1 MTGNIIITGS
11 KGWLSREFLEYQFQE
26 MKEINPNIFK
36 LLGRGQSK
44 LILSNGQEIIQE
56 DFMTTSPKGEVEG
69 IVHLAFLTMG
79 KLDTM
84 QKKFYQ
90 EENSA
95 ITLRIKRLIQETNPK
110 WLIIVSSGAAAVAKH
125 GFSNNAIDVYGSC
138 KIDEENTLREL
149 CSKTNTIFVCG
160 RLWGALGK
168 FMPVNRSYAASDFI
182 YSALTKNQIIVNNS
196 DLIYRSFVD
205 AGEFMN
211 LLFTVAKS
219 GTTLELN
226 SGGHSIELGDL
237 AKKIGLFLNINTIL
251 RPQISKS
258 IDKSYLPPDNSYEE
272 FAANLGLSL
281 TDIDSMI
288 KLTINGHKSQLG
300 IQ

>member
-1 MTGNIIITGS
+1 MTDSVIITGS

-26 MKEINPNIFK
+26 VNGIDLKTFK

-44 LILSNGQEIIQE
+44 LILSNGEEIIQE

-69 IVHLAFLTMG
+69 IVHLAFLTKD
-79 KLDTM
+79 KLNNM
-84 QKKFYQ
+84 QKKLYQ
-90 EENSA
+90 DENSR
-95 ITLRIKRLIQETNPK
+95 ITLRLKSLIQEKSPK
-110 WLIIVSSGAAAVAKH
+110 WLIIVSSGAASVAKY
-125 GFSNNAIDVYGSC
+125 GFSNSAIDVYGTC
-138 KIDEENTLREL
+138 KIDEENILREI
-149 CSKTNTIFVCG
+149 CSKTKTGFVCG

-182 YSALTKNQIIVNNS
+182 YTALTKNQISISNP
-196 DLIYRSFVD
+196 DLIYRRFVD

-219 GTTLELN
+219 GKALELN

-237 AKKIGLFLNINTIL
+237 AKKIGLFLNVDTIL
-251 RPQISKS
+251 RPQISKI

-272 FAANLGLSL
+272 SAANFGLSL
-281 TDIDSMI
+281 SGIDTMV
-288 KLTINGHKSQLG
+288 KLTIDGHKSQLG

>member
-11 KGWLSREFLEYQFQE
+11 KGWLSREFLEYQCQE
-26 MKEINPNIFK
+26 INGINPNIFK

-56 DFMTTSPKGEVEG
+56 DFMTSSPKGEVEG
-69 IVHLAFLTMG
+69 IIHLAFLTMG
-79 KLDTM
+79 KLNKM
-84 QKKFYQ
+84 QKKLYQ
-90 EENSA
+90 DENSA
-95 ITLRIKRLIQETNPK
+95 ITLRIRRLIQEKTPR
-110 WLIIVSSGAAAVAKH
+110 WLISVSSGAAAVAKY
-125 GFSNNAIDVYGSC
+125 GFSDNAIDVYGTC

-149 CSKTNTIFVCG
+149 CSETNTVFVCG

-168 FMPVNRSYAASDFI
+168 FMPVNRNYAASDFI
-182 YSALTKNQIIVNNS
+182 YTALTKNQIRINNS
-196 DLIYRSFVD
+196 DLIYRRFVD

-219 GTTLELN
+219 GNALELN

-237 AKKIGLFLNINTIL
+237 AKKIGLFLNVDTIL
-251 RPQISKS
+251 RPQISKI
-258 IDKSYLPPDNSYEE
+258 IDTSYLPPDNSYEG
-272 FAANLGLSL
+272 FAKNLGLSIS
-281 TDIDSMI
+281 DIDTMV
-288 KLTINGHKSQLG
+288 KLTINGHKTQLG